1 MILFPKQ
8 NSETKAQNIKN
19 NNNNN
24 NNNKIKIKKL
34 NLSQLSRWKSDLQT
48 ITIKA
53 KVKNASF
60 RVKNEPK
67 LSKKNSS
74 FHSCRPKSNLQTITI

>member
-8 NSETKAQNIKN
+8 KPKTKAQNYQE
-19 NNNNN
+19 
-24 NNNKIKIKKL
+24 KL
-34 NLSQLSRWKSDLQT
+34 KLSQLSRPKSDLQT

-67 LSKKNSS
+67 LSKKKKKKTQAFTAVAQNKT
-74 FHSCRPKSNLQTITI
+74 CKP

>member
-8 NSETKAQNIKN
+8 KPKTKAQNYQE
-19 NNNNN
+19 
-24 NNNKIKIKKL
+24 KL
-34 NLSQLSRWKSDLQT
+34 KLSQLSRPKSDLQT

-67 LSKKNSS
+67 LSKKKKNTQA
-74 FHSCRPKSNLQTITI
+74 FTAVAQNKTCKP